1 VQDIDGGDFLDFSP
15 ALILMIAAG
24 AVFVF
29 YLIRTR
35 QFKWLF
41 RVIKNAA
48 MGVVGILAGNFVMA
62 SLGLAVGI
70 NVLTVLVVGLLGLPG
85 LLLLYVVKWIA

>member
-1 VQDIDGGDFLDFSP
+1 MILSG
-15 ALILMIAAG
+15 ALFIY
-24 AVFVF
+24 

-35 QFKWLF
+35 HFKWLL

-48 MGVVGILAGNFVMA
+48 MGVVGILAGNYLMA
-62 SLGLAVGI
+62 FLGLAVGI

-85 LLLLYVVKWIA
+85 LILLYVIRWIA